1 MLAVES
7 LKDTYDA
14 RDGKMSPSDERR
26 CEQLLAQWMDALN
39 HHDAA
44 GMDAVM
50 RFPHVRAAANK
61 LFIYDAPG
69 SNPMDVFKKLVEL
82 QGWHHSAWTEI
93 RLLQSSP
100 IKAHYAVQ
108 YTRYRADG
116 SVIGVFDSLYVFTAI
131 DGDWKLQFR
140 SSFGP

>member
-1 MLAVES
+1 MLAAES

-14 RDGKMSPSDERR
+14 RDGKISPADQGR
-26 CEQLLAQWMDALN
+26 CEELLAQWMDALN
-39 HHDAA
+39 RHDAA

-69 SNPMDVFKKLVEL
+69 SNPMDLFKKLVEL
-82 QGWHHSAWTEI
+82 QGWHRSAWTEI

-116 SVIGVFDSLYVFTAI
+116 SVIGIFDSLYVFTTI

>member
-1 MLAVES
+1 MDKE
-7 LKDTYDA
+7 TYDS
-14 RDGKMSPSDERR
+14 RDGKISPSDELK
-26 CEQLLAQWMDALN
+26 CEQLLAEWMDALN
-39 HHDAA
+39 RHDAA

-61 LFIYDAPG
+61 LFIYDAAG
-69 SNPMDVFKKLVEL
+69 SNPMDVFKKLAEL
-82 QGWHHSAWTEI
+82 EGWHHSAWTKI
-93 RLLQSSP
+93 KLLQSSP

-116 SVIGVFDSLYVFTAI
+116 CVIGVFDSLYVFTSI
-131 DGDWKLQFR
+131 DGDWKLQIR